1 MAVGSAVRYDD
12 NEGENMEKLKLQLE
26 YCYGIRK
33 LDVVLDFGG
42 NAAIA
47 IYAPNGSMKS
57 SLASTFQDIADG
69 KVSRDRIFSNR
80 ATVRVVQDEN
90 SANIGATNVL
100 VLRPYEEFASKE
112 TATATLL
119 VNAALRQEYEALH
132 AGVTAARSALITA
145 LKATAKTKRPVEREV
160 LSALASAGGDF
171 DATLSSL
178 KEELSKDWEPAFKD
192 VPYDVLNDERVVAFL
207 AQGDFRTA
215 INDYTKKYNEL
226 LAASKYFK
234 KGGFNYYAA
243 TNVAKELKTSG
254 FFKAKHT
261 VSLNGEEKK
270 EIKSEAELQAL
281 VDAERAK
288 ISEDAALRQKY
299 EELEKQIQKNAQLRE
314 FESYL
319 QGHEELLPELA
330 DPAAFNKKLWMSYL
344 KANHALYL
352 DLMNKVGQAA
362 VRSSEIE
369 VQAGQEHTQWQDV
382 IDIFNNRFIVPFHL
396 EVANKIQ
403 VVLGKETAP
412 RLGFVFKDGNDHAP
426 VEKDALLQ
434 TLSTG
439 EKKAFHVLNMLFDI
453 EVRRAAGQQ
462 TILVVDDIADSF
474 DYKNKY
480 AIVQYLSDLAEH
492 QHFKLLILTHNFDFY
507 RTIES
512 RRLVQRKN
520 CFMVSKTAAG
530 VTLEAAQ
537 GVRNVF
543 INAWK
548 PAFFSDDRKKICCV
562 PFMRNLIEYTKGE
575 ADPDYLLLTS
585 LLHWKAGTEQITVAD
600 IDDIYIRLFGTAG
613 QSGNAAARVV
623 DLLATEGA
631 ACLQA
636 PDGINFENKV
646 VLAIATRLEAERF
659 MANKINDAAWLAGIT
674 ANQTVALLKR
684 YRTDF
689 PAELA
694 NVGVIQRVLLMTP
707 ENIHL
712 NSFMYEPILDMS
724 DEHLRRL
731 HAEVVALV

>member
-1 MAVGSAVRYDD
+1 MD
-12 NEGENMEKLKLQLE
+12 KLKLQLE
-26 YCYGIRK
+26 HCYGIRK
-33 LDVVLDFGG
+33 LDVVLNFDKS
-42 NAAIA
+42 AAVA

-69 KVSRDRIFSNR
+69 NASRDRIFPNR

-90 SANIGATNVL
+90 SADIGAANVL
-100 VLRPYEEFASKE
+100 VLRPYEEFSSKGN
-112 TATATLL
+112 ATATLL
-119 VNAALRQEYEALH
+119 VNAELRQEYEALH
-132 AGVTAARSALITA
+132 AGVTAARAALITA
-145 LKATAKTKRPVEREV
+145 VKATAKTKRPIEREV
-160 LSALASAGGDF
+160 LSAFAPTDGDF
-171 DATLSSL
+171 DATLASL
-178 KEELSKDWEPAFKD
+178 KEELAKDWEPVFKN
-192 VPYDVLNDERVVAFL
+192 VSYDVLNDERVVAFL

-243 TNVAKELKTSG
+243 TNVAKELKVSG
-254 FFKAKHT
+254 FFKAKHS
-261 VSLNGEEKK
+261 VNLNGEEKK
-270 EIKSEAELQAL
+270 EINSEAELQAL

-319 QGHEELLPELA
+319 QGHEDLLPELA
-330 DPAAFNKKLWMSYL
+330 DLAAFNKKLWMSYL
-344 KANHALYL
+344 KANHALYV
-352 DLMNKVGQAA
+352 DLIIKIEQAA
-362 VRSSEIE
+362 VRSAEIE
-369 VQAGQEHTQWQDV
+369 AQAGQEHTQWQDV
-382 IDIFNNRFIVPFHL
+382 IDMFNNRFIVPFHL

-403 VVLGKETAP
+403 VVLGKEMAP

-426 VEKDALLQ
+426 VERDALLQ

-439 EKKAFHVLNMLFDI
+439 EKRAFHVLNMLFDI

-462 TILVVDDIADSF
+462 TLLVVDDIADSF

-480 AIVQYLSDLAEH
+480 AIVQYLSDLAEDR
-492 QHFKLLILTHNFDFY
+492 HFKLLILTHNFDFY

-520 CFMVSKTAAG
+520 CFMVSKTTAG

-548 PAFFSDDRKKICCV
+548 PAFFADNRKKICCV

-585 LLHWKAGTEQITVAD
+585 LLHWKVSTDQITVAD
-600 IDDIYIRLFGTAG
+600 LDGIYARLFGAAG
-613 QSGNAAARVV
+613 QSGNPAVRVV
-623 DLLATEGA
+623 DLLAAEVAT
-631 ACLQA
+631 CLQA

-646 VLAIATRLEAERF
+646 VLAIATRLQAERF
-659 MANKINDAAWLAGIT
+659 MAARINDAVWLAAIT
-674 ANQTVALLKR
+674 ANQTPALLKR

-724 DEHLRRL
+724 DQHLRRL
-731 HAEVVALV
+731 HEEVVGLV

>member
-1 MAVGSAVRYDD
+1 MD
-12 NEGENMEKLKLQLE
+12 KLKLQLE
-26 YCYGIRK
+26 HCYGIRK
-33 LDVVLDFGG
+33 LDVVLDFAG

-57 SLASTFQDIADG
+57 SLACTLQDIADSNP
-69 KVSRDRIFSNR
+69 SRDRIFPNR

-90 SANIGATNVL
+90 NTDIGAANVF
-100 VLRPYEEFASKE
+100 VLRPFEEFSSKGS
-112 TATATLL
+112 ATATLL
-119 VNAALRQEYEALH
+119 VNGALRQEYEALH
-132 AGVTAARSALITA
+132 AGVTAARAALITA
-145 LKATAKTKRPVEREV
+145 IKSTSKTRRPVEREV
-160 LSALASAGGDF
+160 LSTFAPAGGDF
-171 DATLSSL
+171 DATLADL
-178 KEELSKDWEPAFKD
+178 KEELSKDWEPIFKD

-207 AQGDFRTA
+207 GQGDFRTA
-215 INDYTKKYNEL
+215 INDYTRKYNEL

-243 TNVAKELKTSG
+243 TNVAKELRTSG
-254 FFKAKHT
+254 FFKAKHS
-261 VSLNGEEKK
+261 VSLNGDAKK
-270 EIKSEAELQAL
+270 EITSEAELQAL
-281 VDAERAK
+281 VDAERAR

-299 EELEKQIQKNAQLRE
+299 DDLEKQIQKNAQLRE
-314 FESYL
+314 FEAYL

-330 DPAAFNKKLWMSYL
+330 DPDAFNKKLWMSYL
-344 KANHALYL
+344 KANHALYV
-352 DLMNKVGQAA
+352 DLISKVDQAA
-362 VRSSEIE
+362 VRSAEIE
-369 VQAGQEHTQWQDV
+369 AQASQEHTQWQVV
-382 IDIFNNRFIVPFHL
+382 IDMFNSRFIVPFHL
-396 EVANKIQ
+396 EVANKVQ
-403 VVLGKETAP
+403 VVLGMATAP

-426 VEKDALLQ
+426 VERDALLQ

-453 EVRRAAGQQ
+453 EVRRATGQQ
-462 TILVVDDIADSF
+462 TLLVVDDIADSF

-520 CFMVSKTAAG
+520 CFMVSKTTAG

-537 GVRNVF
+537 GVRNIF
-543 INAWK
+543 IHAWK
-548 PAFFSDDRKKICCV
+548 PEFFTDDRKKICCV
-562 PFMRNLIEYTKGE
+562 PFMRNLIEYTKGD
-575 ADPDYLLLTS
+575 ADPDYALLTS
-585 LLHWKAGTEQITVAD
+585 LLHWKVGTDQITVAD
-600 IDDIYIRLFGTAG
+600 LDGIYTRLFGTPG
-613 QSGNAAARVV
+613 QSGNAAVRVV
-623 DLLATEGA
+623 DLLLAEVT

-646 VLAIATRLEAERF
+646 VLAIATRLQAERF
-659 MANKINDAAWLAGIT
+659 MAAKINDAAWLAGIT
-674 ANQTVALLKR
+674 ANQTPALLKR
-684 YRTDF
+684 YRDDF

-724 DEHLRRL
+724 DQHLRLL
-731 HAEVVALV
+731 HAEVAALL

>member
-1 MAVGSAVRYDD
+1 MD
-12 NEGENMEKLKLQLE
+12 KLKLQLE
-26 YCYGIRK
+26 HCYGIRK
-33 LDVVLDFGG
+33 LDVVLNFGSS
-42 NAAIA
+42 AAVA

-69 KVSRDRIFSNR
+69 NASRDRIFPNR

-90 SANIGATNVL
+90 SANIGAANVL
-100 VLRPYEEFASKE
+100 VLRPYEEFSSKGN
-112 TATATLL
+112 ATATLL

-132 AGVTAARSALITA
+132 ADVTAARAALITA
-145 LKATAKTKRPVEREV
+145 VKATAKTKRPIEREV
-160 LSALASAGGDF
+160 LSAFAPTDGDF
-171 DATLSSL
+171 DATLASL
-178 KEELSKDWEPAFKD
+178 KEELAKDWEPVFKD
-192 VPYDVLNDERVVAFL
+192 VSYDVLNDERVVAFL

-243 TNVAKELKTSG
+243 TNVAKELKASG
-254 FFKAKHT
+254 FFKAKHS

-270 EIKSEAELQAL
+270 EINSEAELQAL

-319 QGHEELLPELA
+319 QEHEDLLPELA
-330 DPAAFNKKLWMSYL
+330 DLAAFNKKLWMSYL
-344 KANHALYL
+344 KANHALYV
-352 DLMNKVGQAA
+352 DLINKVEQAA
-362 VRSSEIE
+362 VRSAEIE
-369 VQAGQEHTQWQDV
+369 AQAGQEHTQWQDV
-382 IDIFNNRFIVPFHL
+382 IDMFNNRFIVPFHL

-426 VEKDALLQ
+426 VERDALLQ

-439 EKKAFHVLNMLFDI
+439 EKRAFHVLNMLFDI

-462 TILVVDDIADSF
+462 TLLVVDDIADSF

-480 AIVQYLSDLAEH
+480 AIVQYLSDLAED

-520 CFMVSKTAAG
+520 CFMVSKTTAG

-548 PAFFSDDRKKICCV
+548 PAFFTDDRKKICCV

-585 LLHWKAGTEQITVAD
+585 LLHWKVGTDQITVAD
-600 IDDIYIRLFGTAG
+600 LDGIYARLFGAAG
-613 QSGNAAARVV
+613 QSGNPAARVV
-623 DLLATEGA
+623 DLLAAEVA

-646 VLAIATRLEAERF
+646 VLAIDTRLQAERF
-659 MANKINDAAWLAGIT
+659 MAARISDAVWLAGIT
-674 ANQTVALLKR
+674 TNQTPALLKR
-684 YRTDF
+684 YRADF

-694 NVGVIQRVLLMTP
+694 NVSVIQRVLLMTP

-724 DEHLRRL
+724 DQHLRRL
-731 HAEVVALV
+731 HTEVVGLV

>member
-1 MAVGSAVRYDD
+1 MD
-12 NEGENMEKLKLQLE
+12 KLKLQLE
-26 YCYGIRK
+26 HCYGIRK

-69 KVSRDRIFSNR
+69 TVSRDRIFPNR

-90 SANIGATNVL
+90 GASIGAADVL
-100 VLRPYEEFASKE
+100 VLRPYEEFASKGN
-112 TATATLL
+112 ATATLL

-132 AGVTAARSALITA
+132 AGVTAARAALITA
-145 LKATAKTKRPVEREV
+145 VKATAKTKRPIDREV
-160 LSALASAGGDF
+160 LSAFAPAGGDF
-171 DATLSSL
+171 DATLASL

-215 INDYTKKYNEL
+215 INEYTKKYNEL

-243 TNVAKELKTSG
+243 TNVAKELKASG
-254 FFKAKHT
+254 FFKAKHS
-261 VSLNGEEKK
+261 VSLNGDEKK
-270 EIKSEAELQAL
+270 EITSEAELQAL

-288 ISEDAALRQKY
+288 ISEDAALRKKY
-299 EELEKQIQKNAQLRE
+299 EELERQIQKNAQLRE
-314 FESYL
+314 FEAYL

-330 DPAAFNKKLWMSYL
+330 DPAAFNRKLWMSYL
-344 KANHALYL
+344 KANYALYE
-352 DLMNKVGQAA
+352 DLINKVGQAA
-362 VRSSEIE
+362 VRSAEIE
-369 VQAGQEHTQWQDV
+369 AQAGQEHTQWQDV
-382 IDIFNNRFIVPFHL
+382 IDMFNNRFIVPFHL

-426 VEKDALLQ
+426 VERDALLQ

-439 EKKAFHVLNMLFDI
+439 EKKAFHVLNILFDI
-453 EVRRAAGQQ
+453 EVRRAAGQH
-462 TILVVDDIADSF
+462 TLLVVDDIADSF

-480 AIVQYLSDLAEH
+480 AIVQYLSDLAED

-520 CFMVSKTAAG
+520 CFMVSKTTAG

-537 GVRNVF
+537 GVRNIF
-543 INAWK
+543 INSWK
-548 PAFFSDDRKKICCV
+548 PAFYTDDRKKICCV
-562 PFMRNLIEYTKGE
+562 PFMRNLIEYTKGA

-585 LLHWKAGTEQITVAD
+585 LLHWKAGTDQITVAD
-600 IDDIYIRLFGTAG
+600 LDDIYTRLFGAAG
-613 QSGNAAARVV
+613 QSGNAASRVV
-623 DLLATEGA
+623 DLLATEVA

-646 VLAIATRLEAERF
+646 VLAIATRLQAERF
-659 MANKINDAAWLAGIT
+659 MAAKINDGAWLANIT
-674 ANQTVALLKR
+674 ANQTPELLKR

-689 PAELA
+689 PTELA
-694 NVGVIQRVLLMTP
+694 NIGVIQRVLLMTP

-724 DEHLRRL
+724 DQHLRRL
-731 HAEVVALV
+731 HVEVVALL

>member
-1 MAVGSAVRYDD
+1 MD
-12 NEGENMEKLKLQLE
+12 KLKLQLE
-26 YCYGIRK
+26 HCYGIRK
-33 LDVVLDFGG
+33 LDVVLNFDSS
-42 NAAIA
+42 AAVA

-69 KVSRDRIFSNR
+69 NESRDRIFPNR

-90 SANIGATNVL
+90 NANIGAAHVL
-100 VLRPYEEFASKE
+100 VLRPYEEFSIKGG
-112 TATATLL
+112 ATATLL
-119 VNAALRQEYEALH
+119 VNAELRQEYEALH
-132 AGVTAARSALITA
+132 AGVTAARAALITA
-145 LKATAKTKRPVEREV
+145 VKATAKTKRPIEREV
-160 LSALASAGGDF
+160 LSAFAPTEGDF
-171 DATLSSL
+171 DATLASL
-178 KEELSKDWEPAFKD
+178 KDELAKDWEPVFKD
-192 VPYDVLNDERVVAFL
+192 VSYDVLNDERVVAFL

-243 TNVAKELKTSG
+243 TNVAKELKVSG
-254 FFKAKHT
+254 FFKAKHS

-270 EIKSEAELQAL
+270 EINSEAELQAL

-319 QGHEELLPELA
+319 QGHEDLLPELA
-330 DPAAFNKKLWMSYL
+330 DLAAFNKKLWMSYL
-344 KANHALYL
+344 KANHALYV
-352 DLMNKVGQAA
+352 DLINKVEQAA
-362 VRSSEIE
+362 VRSAEIE
-369 VQAGQEHTQWQDV
+369 AQAGQEHTQWQDV
-382 IDIFNNRFIVPFHL
+382 IDMFNNRFIVPFHL

-426 VEKDALLQ
+426 VERDALLQ

-439 EKKAFHVLNMLFDI
+439 EKRAFHVLNMLFDI
-453 EVRRAAGQQ
+453 EVRRATGQQ
-462 TILVVDDIADSF
+462 TLLVVDDIADSF

-480 AIVQYLSDLAEH
+480 AIVQYLSDLAED

-520 CFMVSKTAAG
+520 CFMVSKTTAG

-548 PAFFSDDRKKICCV
+548 PAFFADDRKKICCV

-575 ADPDYLLLTS
+575 TDPDYLLLTS
-585 LLHWKAGTEQITVAD
+585 LLHWKVGTDQITVAD
-600 IDDIYIRLFGTAG
+600 LDGIYARLFGVTG
-613 QSGNAAARVV
+613 QSGNPAARVV
-623 DLLATEGA
+623 DLLAAEVA

-646 VLAIATRLEAERF
+646 VLAIATRLQAERF
-659 MANKINDAAWLAGIT
+659 MAARINDAVWLAGIT
-674 ANQTVALLKR
+674 ANQTPALLKR

-724 DEHLRRL
+724 DQHLRRL
-731 HAEVVALV
+731 HTEVVGLV

>member
-1 MAVGSAVRYDD
+1 MD
-12 NEGENMEKLKLQLE
+12 KLKLQLE
-26 YCYGIRK
+26 HCYGIRK
-33 LDVVLDFGG
+33 LDVVLDFAG

-57 SLASTFQDIADG
+57 SLACTLQDIADD
-69 KVSRDRIFSNR
+69 KPSRDRIFPGR
-80 ATVRVVQDEN
+80 ATLRVVQDEN
-90 SANIGATNVL
+90 NTNIGAANVL
-100 VLRPYEEFASKE
+100 VLRPFEEFAS
-112 TATATLL
+112 TGNATATLL
-119 VNAALRQEYEALH
+119 VNATLRQEYEALH
-132 AGVTAARSALITA
+132 SGVTAARAALIAAIKSTS
-145 LKATAKTKRPVEREV
+145 KTKRSVDREV
-160 LSALASAGGDF
+160 LSTFAPAGGDF
-171 DATLSSL
+171 DATLAGL
-178 KEELSKDWEPAFKD
+178 KEELSKDWEPIFKD

-207 AQGDFRTA
+207 GQGDFRTA

-234 KGGFNYYAA
+234 NGGFNYYAA
-243 TNVAKELKTSG
+243 TNVAKELKASG
-254 FFKAKHT
+254 FFKAKHS
-261 VSLNGEEKK
+261 VSLNGDEKK
-270 EIKSEAELQAL
+270 EINSEAELQAL

-299 EELEKQIQKNAQLRE
+299 GELEKQIQKNAQLRE
-314 FESYL
+314 FEAYL

-330 DPAAFNKKLWMSYL
+330 DPAAFNKKLWLSYL
-344 KANHALYL
+344 KANHALYV
-352 DLMNKVGQAA
+352 DLISKIEQAA
-362 VRSSEIE
+362 VRSAEIE
-369 VQAGQEHTQWQDV
+369 AQAGQEHTQWQDV
-382 IDIFNNRFIVPFHL
+382 IDMFNNRFIVPFHL
-396 EVANKIQ
+396 EVANKVQ
-403 VVLGKETAP
+403 VVLGKDTAP
-412 RLGFVFKDGNDHAP
+412 RLGFVFKDGSDHAQ
-426 VEKDALLQ
+426 VEREALLQ

-462 TILVVDDIADSF
+462 TLLVVDDIADSF

-492 QHFKLLILTHNFDFY
+492 QHFKLLILTHNFDFF

-543 INAWK
+543 SNVWK
-548 PAFFSDDRKKICCV
+548 PAFFNDDRKKICCV

-585 LLHWKAGTEQITVAD
+585 LLHWKAGTDQITVAD
-600 IDDIYIRLFGTAG
+600 LDGIYTRLFGATG
-613 QSGNAAARVV
+613 QSGNAAARVL
-623 DLLATEGA
+623 DLLAAEVA

-646 VLAIATRLEAERF
+646 VLAIATRLQAERF
-659 MANKINDAAWLAGIT
+659 MAAKINDAAWLAGIT
-674 ANQTVALLKR
+674 ANQTPTLLKR
-684 YRTDF
+684 YRDDF

-724 DEHLRRL
+724 DQHLRRL
-731 HAEVVALV
+731 HAEVVALA

>member
-1 MAVGSAVRYDD
+1 
-12 NEGENMEKLKLQLE
+12 MEKLKLQLE
-26 YCYGIRK
+26 HCYGIRK
-33 LDVVLDFGG
+33 LDVVLNFGG
-42 NAAIA
+42 SAAVA

-69 KVSRDRIFSNR
+69 NVSRDRIFPNR

-90 SANIGATNVL
+90 SADIGAANVL
-100 VLRPYEEFASKE
+100 VLRPYEEVSSKGN
-112 TATATLL
+112 ATATLL

-132 AGVTAARSALITA
+132 AGVTAARAALITA
-145 LKATAKTKRPVEREV
+145 VKATAKTKRPIEREV
-160 LSALASAGGDF
+160 LSVFAPTDGDF
-171 DATLSSL
+171 DATLVSF
-178 KEELSKDWEPAFKD
+178 KEELSKDWEPVFRD
-192 VPYDVLNDERVVAFL
+192 VSYDVLNDERVVAFL

-243 TNVAKELKTSG
+243 TNVAKELKVSG
-254 FFKAKHT
+254 FFKANHS

-270 EIKSEAELQAL
+270 EINSEAELQAL

-319 QGHEELLPELA
+319 QGHEDLLPELA

-344 KANHALYL
+344 KANHALYV
-352 DLMNKVGQAA
+352 DLINKVEQAA
-362 VRSSEIE
+362 VRSAEIE
-369 VQAGQEHTQWQDV
+369 TQAGQEHTQWQDV
-382 IDIFNNRFIVPFHL
+382 IDMFNNRFIVPFHL

-426 VEKDALLQ
+426 VEREALLQ

-439 EKKAFHVLNMLFDI
+439 EKRAFHVLNMLFDI

-462 TILVVDDIADSF
+462 TLLVVDDIADSF

-480 AIVQYLSDLAEH
+480 AIVQYLSDLAED

-520 CFMVSKTAAG
+520 CFMVSKTTAG

-548 PAFFSDDRKKICCV
+548 PAFFADNRKKICCV

-575 ADPDYLLLTS
+575 TNLDYLLLTS
-585 LLHWKAGTEQITVAD
+585 LLHWKVGTDQITVAD
-600 IDDIYIRLFGTAG
+600 LDGIYVRLFGLAG
-613 QSGNAAARVV
+613 QSGNPAARVV
-623 DLLATEGA
+623 DLLAAEVA

-646 VLAIATRLEAERF
+646 VLAIATRLQAERF
-659 MANKINDAAWLAGIT
+659 MAARINDAVWLAGIT
-674 ANQTVALLKR
+674 ANQTPALLKR

-724 DEHLRRL
+724 DQHLRRL
-731 HAEVVALV
+731 HADVVGLV

>member
-1 MAVGSAVRYDD
+1 
-12 NEGENMEKLKLQLE
+12 MEKLKLQLE
-26 YCYGIRK
+26 HCYGIRK
-33 LDVVLDFGG
+33 LDVALDFGG

-57 SLASTFQDIADG
+57 SLASTFQDIADS
-69 KVSRDRIFSNR
+69 KTSRDRIFPNR

-90 SANIGATNVL
+90 GADIDAANVL
-100 VLRPYEEFASKE
+100 VLRPYEEFSSKGNS
-112 TATATLL
+112 TVTLL

-132 AGVTAARSALITA
+132 AGVTAARAALITA
-145 LKATAKTKRPVEREV
+145 VKGTAKTKRSVEREV
-160 LSALASAGGDF
+160 LSAFSTAGGDF
-171 DATLSSL
+171 DETLATL
-178 KEELSKDWEPAFKD
+178 KEELSENWEPVFKD
-192 VPYDVLNDERVVAFL
+192 VSYDVLNDERVVAFL

-234 KGGFNYYAA
+234 KGGFNFYAA
-243 TNVAKELKTSG
+243 TNVAKELKASG
-254 FFKAKHT
+254 FFKAKHS

-270 EIKSEAELQAL
+270 EINSEAELQAL
-281 VDAERAK
+281 VDAERAN
-288 ISEDAALRQKY
+288 ISEDAVLRQKY

-314 FESYL
+314 FESYM

-330 DPAAFNKKLWMSYL
+330 DPVAFNKKLWMSYL
-344 KANHALYL
+344 KANHALYV
-352 DLMNKVGQAA
+352 DLINKVEQAA

-369 VQAGQEHTQWQDV
+369 AQASQEHTQWQDV
-382 IDIFNNRFIVPFHL
+382 IDIFNNRFIVPFSL

-403 VVLGKETAP
+403 VILGKETAP
-412 RLGFVFKDGNDHAP
+412 RLGFVFNDGNDHAP
-426 VEKDALLQ
+426 VERDALLQ

-462 TILVVDDIADSF
+462 TLLVVDDIADSF

-512 RRLVQRKN
+512 RHLVQRKN
-520 CFMVSKTAAG
+520 CFMVSKTTAG

-548 PAFFSDDRKKICCV
+548 PAFFNDDRKKICCV

-585 LLHWKAGTEQITVAD
+585 LLHWKAGTDQITVAD
-600 IDDIYIRLFGTAG
+600 LDDIYARLFGAAG
-613 QSGNAAARVV
+613 QSGNPAARVV
-623 DLLATEGA
+623 DLLATELA

-646 VLAIATRLEAERF
+646 VLAIATRLQAERF
-659 MANKINDAAWLAGIT
+659 MAAKINDAAWLASIT
-674 ANQTVALLKR
+674 ANQTPKLLKR

-724 DEHLRRL
+724 DQHLRRL
-731 HAEVVALV
+731 HAEVIALV

>member
-1 MAVGSAVRYDD
+1 MD
-12 NEGENMEKLKLQLE
+12 KLKLQLE
-26 YCYGIRK
+26 HCYGIRK
-33 LDVVLDFGG
+33 LDVVLDFAG

-57 SLASTFQDIADG
+57 SLACTLQDIADD
-69 KVSRDRIFSNR
+69 KPSRDRIFPGR
-80 ATVRVVQDEN
+80 ATSRVVQDEN
-90 SANIGATNVL
+90 NTNIGAADVL
-100 VLRPYEEFASKE
+100 VLRPFEEFAS
-112 TATATLL
+112 TGNATATLL
-119 VNAALRQEYEALH
+119 VNATLRQEYEALH
-132 AGVTAARSALITA
+132 SGVTAARAALIAAIKSTS
-145 LKATAKTKRPVEREV
+145 KTKRSVDREV
-160 LSALASAGGDF
+160 LSTFAPAGRDF
-171 DATLSSL
+171 DATLAGL
-178 KEELSKDWEPAFKD
+178 KEELSKDWEPIFKD

-207 AQGDFRTA
+207 GQGDFRTA

-234 KGGFNYYAA
+234 NGGFNYYAA
-243 TNVAKELKTSG
+243 TNVAKELKASG
-254 FFKAKHT
+254 FFKAKHS
-261 VSLNGEEKK
+261 VSLNGDEKK
-270 EIKSEAELQAL
+270 EINSEAELQAL

-299 EELEKQIQKNAQLRE
+299 GELEKQIQKNAQLRE
-314 FESYL
+314 FEAYL

-330 DPAAFNKKLWMSYL
+330 DPAAFNKKLWLSYL
-344 KANHALYL
+344 KANHALYV
-352 DLMNKVGQAA
+352 DLMSKIEQAA
-362 VRSSEIE
+362 VRSAEIE
-369 VQAGQEHTQWQDV
+369 AQAGQEHTQWQDV
-382 IDIFNNRFIVPFHL
+382 IDMFNNRFIVPFHL
-396 EVANKIQ
+396 EVANKVQ
-403 VVLGKETAP
+403 VVLGKDTAP
-412 RLGFVFKDGNDHAP
+412 RLGFVFKDGSDHAQ
-426 VEKDALLQ
+426 VEREALLQ

-462 TILVVDDIADSF
+462 TLLVVDDIADSF

-492 QHFKLLILTHNFDFY
+492 QHFKLLILTHNFDFF

-530 VTLEAAQ
+530 VTLETAQ

-543 INAWK
+543 SNVWK
-548 PAFFSDDRKKICCV
+548 PAFFNDDRKKICCV

-585 LLHWKAGTEQITVAD
+585 LLHWKAGTDQITLAD
-600 IDDIYIRLFGTAG
+600 LDGIYTRLFGATG

-623 DLLATEGA
+623 DLLAAEVA

-646 VLAIATRLEAERF
+646 VLAIATRLQAERF
-659 MANKINDAAWLAGIT
+659 MAAKINDAAWLAGIT
-674 ANQTVALLKR
+674 ANQTPTLLRR
-684 YRTDF
+684 YRDDF

-724 DEHLRRL
+724 DQHLRRL
-731 HAEVVALV
+731 HAEVVALA

>member
-1 MAVGSAVRYDD
+1 MD
-12 NEGENMEKLKLQLE
+12 KLKLQLE

-69 KVSRDRIFSNR
+69 KASRDRIFPNR

-90 SANIGATNVL
+90 SANIGAANVL
-100 VLRPYEEFASKE
+100 VLRPYEEFSSKGN
-112 TATATLL
+112 ATATLL

-132 AGVTAARSALITA
+132 AGVTAARVALITA
-145 LKATAKTKRPVEREV
+145 VKATAKTKRPVEREV
-160 LSALASAGGDF
+160 LSVFAPAGGDF
-171 DATLSSL
+171 DATLAKL
-178 KEELSKDWEPAFKD
+178 KEELSKDWEPTFKD
-192 VPYDVLNDERVVAFL
+192 VSYDVLNDERVVAFL

-215 INDYTKKYNEL
+215 ISDYTKKYNEL

-243 TNVAKELKTSG
+243 TNVAKELKVSG
-254 FFKAKHT
+254 FFKAKHS

-270 EIKSEAELQAL
+270 EINSEAELQAL

-299 EELEKQIQKNAQLRE
+299 EELETQIQKNAQLRE
-314 FESYL
+314 FESYV
-319 QGHEELLPELA
+319 QAHEELLPELA

-344 KANHALYL
+344 KANHALYV
-352 DLMNKVGQAA
+352 DLINKVDQAA
-362 VRSSEIE
+362 VRSAEIE
-369 VQAGQEHTQWQDV
+369 AQAGQEHTQWQDV
-382 IDIFNNRFIVPFHL
+382 IDMFNNRFIVPFHL

-426 VEKDALLQ
+426 VERDALLQ

-462 TILVVDDIADSF
+462 TLLVVDDIADSF

-512 RRLVQRKN
+512 RRLIQRKN
-520 CFMVSKTAAG
+520 CFMVSKTTAG
-530 VTLEAAQ
+530 VTLEEAQ

-543 INAWK
+543 INVWK
-548 PAFFSDDRKKICCV
+548 PAFFTDDRMKICCV

-585 LLHWKAGTEQITVAD
+585 LLHWKTDTDQITVAD
-600 IDDIYIRLFGTAG
+600 LDGIYTRLFGTAG
-613 QSGNAAARVV
+613 QSGNAAAHVV
-623 DLLATEGA
+623 DLLAAEVA

-646 VLAIATRLEAERF
+646 VLAMATRLQAERF
-659 MANKINDAAWLAGIT
+659 MAAKINDAAWLASIA
-674 ANQTVALLKR
+674 ANQTPVLLRR
-684 YRTDF
+684 YCADF
-689 PAELA
+689 PTELA

-724 DEHLRRL
+724 DQHLRRL

>member
-1 MAVGSAVRYDD
+1 
-12 NEGENMEKLKLQLE
+12 
-26 YCYGIRK
+26 
-33 LDVVLDFGG
+33 
-42 NAAIA
+42 
-47 IYAPNGSMKS
+47 
-57 SLASTFQDIADG
+57 
-69 KVSRDRIFSNR
+69 
-80 ATVRVVQDEN
+80 
-90 SANIGATNVL
+90 VL
-100 VLRPYEEFASKE
+100 VLRPYEEFASKGN
-112 TATATLL
+112 ATATLL
-119 VNAALRQEYEALH
+119 VNTELRQEYEALH

-145 LKATAKTKRPVEREV
+145 VKATAKTKRPIEREV
-160 LSALASAGGDF
+160 LSAFAPTGGNFDGTLA
-171 DATLSSL
+171 SL
-178 KEELSKDWEPAFKD
+178 KEELAKDWEPVFKD
-192 VPYDVLNDERVVAFL
+192 VAYDILNDERVVAFL

-243 TNVAKELKTSG
+243 TNVAKELKASG
-254 FFKAKHT
+254 FFKAKHS

-270 EIKSEAELQAL
+270 EINSEAELQAL

-314 FESYL
+314 FESYM
-319 QGHEELLPELA
+319 QGHEDLLPELA
-330 DPAAFNKKLWMSYL
+330 DPAAFNRKLWLSYL
-344 KANHALYL
+344 KANHALYV
-352 DLMNKVGQAA
+352 DLINKVEQAA
-362 VRSSEIE
+362 VRSGEIE
-369 VQAGQEHTQWQDV
+369 AQAGQEHTQWQDV
-382 IDIFNNRFIVPFHL
+382 IDIFNSRFIVPFHL

-403 VVLGKETAP
+403 VILGKETAP

-426 VEKDALLQ
+426 VERDALLQ

-439 EKKAFHVLNMLFDI
+439 EKRAFHVLNMLFDI
-453 EVRRAAGQQ
+453 EVRRATGQQ
-462 TILVVDDIADSF
+462 TLLVIDDIADSF

-512 RRLVQRKN
+512 RRLVHRKN
-520 CFMVSKTAAG
+520 CFMVSKTTAG

-537 GVRNVF
+537 GIRNVF

-548 PAFFSDDRKKICCV
+548 PAFFADNRKKICCV

-575 ADPDYLLLTS
+575 TDPDYSLLTS
-585 LLHWKAGTEQITVAD
+585 LLHWKADTDQITVANLD
-600 IDDIYIRLFGTAG
+600 GTYSRLFGGTG
-613 QSGNAAARVV
+613 QSSNAAALVV
-623 DLLATEGA
+623 DLLAIEAA

-646 VLAIATRLEAERF
+646 VLAIATRLAAERF
-659 MANKINDAAWLAGIT
+659 MAAKINDAAWLAGIT
-674 ANQTVALLKR
+674 ANQTPALLKR
-684 YRTDF
+684 YRADF

-724 DEHLRRL
+724 DQHLRQL
-731 HAEVVALV
+731 HEQVVALA

>member
-1 MAVGSAVRYDD
+1 MD
-12 NEGENMEKLKLQLE
+12 KLKLQLE
-26 YCYGIRK
+26 HCYGIRK

-69 KVSRDRIFSNR
+69 KASRDRIFPNR

-90 SANIGATNVL
+90 SADIGAASVL

-112 TATATLL
+112 NATATLL
-119 VNAALRQEYEALH
+119 VNAALRQEYEALY
-132 AGVTAARSALITA
+132 AGVTAARAALITA
-145 LKATAKTKRPVEREV
+145 VKATAKTKRPIEREV
-160 LSALASAGGDF
+160 LSAFAPTSGDF
-171 DATLSSL
+171 DATLASL
-178 KEELSKDWEPAFKD
+178 KEELARDWEPVFKD
-192 VPYDVLNDERVVAFL
+192 VPYDVLNDDRVVAFL

-215 INDYTKKYNEL
+215 INDYTRKYNEL

-243 TNVAKELKTSG
+243 TNVAKELKASG
-254 FFKAKHT
+254 FFKAKHS

-270 EIKSEAELQAL
+270 EINSEAELQAL

-319 QGHEELLPELA
+319 QGHEDLLPELA

-344 KANHALYL
+344 KANHALYV
-352 DLMNKVGQAA
+352 DLINKVEQAA
-362 VRSSEIE
+362 LRSAEIE
-369 VQAGQEHTQWQDV
+369 AQAGQEHTQWQSV
-382 IDIFNNRFIVPFHL
+382 IDMFNNRFIVPFHL

-412 RLGFVFKDGNDHAP
+412 RLGFMFKDGNDHAP
-426 VEKDALLQ
+426 VERDALLQ

-439 EKKAFHVLNMLFDI
+439 EKRAFHVLNMLFDI

-462 TILVVDDIADSF
+462 TLLVVDDIADSF

-480 AIVQYLSDLAEH
+480 AIVQYLSDLAED

-520 CFMVSKTAAG
+520 CFMVSKTTGG

-543 INAWK
+543 INTWK
-548 PAFFSDDRKKICCV
+548 PEFFTDDRKKICCV

-585 LLHWKAGTEQITVAD
+585 LLHWKAGTDQITVAD
-600 IDDIYIRLFGTAG
+600 LDDIYTRLFGAAG
-613 QSGNAAARVV
+613 QSGNRAARVV
-623 DLLATEGA
+623 DLLAAEVA

-646 VLAIATRLEAERF
+646 VLAIATRLQAERF
-659 MANKINDAAWLAGIT
+659 MAAKINDAVWLAGIT
-674 ANQTVALLKR
+674 ANQTPALLKR
-684 YRTDF
+684 YRADF
-689 PAELA
+689 PAELDNA
-694 NVGVIQRVLLMTP
+694 GVIQRVLLMTP

-724 DEHLRRL
+724 DLHLRRL
-731 HAEVVALV
+731 HAEVVAMI

>member
-1 MAVGSAVRYDD
+1 MD
-12 NEGENMEKLKLQLE
+12 KLKLQLE
-26 YCYGIRK
+26 HCYGIRK
-33 LDVVLDFGG
+33 LDVMLDFGG
-42 NAAIA
+42 HSAIA

-69 KVSRDRIFSNR
+69 KASRDRIFPNR
-80 ATVRVVQDEN
+80 VTVRVVQDEN
-90 SANIGATNVL
+90 SANIGAANVL
-100 VLRPYEEFASKE
+100 VLRPYEEFSSKGN
-112 TATATLL
+112 ATATLL
-119 VNAALRQEYEALH
+119 VNAALRQEYESLH
-132 AGVTAARSALITA
+132 AGVTASRAALITA
-145 LKATAKTKRPVEREV
+145 VKATSKTKRPVEREV
-160 LSALASAGGDF
+160 VSAFAPAGGNF
-171 DATLSSL
+171 DATLVSL
-178 KEELSKDWEPAFKD
+178 NEELSKDWEPIFKD

-215 INDYTKKYNEL
+215 ISDYTKKYNEL

-243 TNVAKELKTSG
+243 TNVAKELKASG
-254 FFKAKHT
+254 FFKAKHS

-270 EIKSEAELQAL
+270 EINSEAELQAL

-288 ISEDAALRQKY
+288 ISENAALRQKY

-314 FESYL
+314 FESYM

-344 KANHALYL
+344 KANYALYV
-352 DLMNKVGQAA
+352 DLINKVEQAA
-362 VRSSEIE
+362 MRSAEIE
-369 VQAGQEHTQWQDV
+369 AQAGQEHTQWQDV
-382 IDIFNNRFIVPFHL
+382 IDMFNNRFIVPFHL

-403 VVLGKETAP
+403 VVLGQETAP

-426 VEKDALLQ
+426 VERDALLQ
-434 TLSTG
+434 ALSTG

-462 TILVVDDIADSF
+462 TLLVVDDIADSF

-512 RRLVQRKN
+512 RRLVQRKS
-520 CFMVSKTAAG
+520 CFMVSKTTAG

-543 INAWK
+543 INVWK
-548 PAFFSDDRKKICCV
+548 PAFFTDDRKKICCV

-575 ADPDYLLLTS
+575 TDPDYLLLTS
-585 LLHWKAGTEQITVAD
+585 LLHWKVGTDQITVAD
-600 IDDIYIRLFGTAG
+600 LDGIYTRLFGAAG

-623 DLLATEGA
+623 DLLAAEVG

-646 VLAIATRLEAERF
+646 VLAMSIRLQAERF
-659 MANKINDAAWLAGIT
+659 MVTKINDAAWLASIT
-674 ANQTVALLKR
+674 ANQTPVLLRR
-684 YRTDF
+684 YCTNF
-689 PAELA
+689 PKELA
-694 NVGVIQRVLLMTP
+694 NVDVIQRVLLMTP

-724 DEHLRRL
+724 DQHLRRL

>member
-1 MAVGSAVRYDD
+1 MD
-12 NEGENMEKLKLQLE
+12 KLKLQLE
-26 YCYGIRK
+26 HCYGIRK

-69 KVSRDRIFSNR
+69 KVSRDRIFPNR

-90 SANIGATNVL
+90 SANIGAADVL
-100 VLRPYEEFASKE
+100 VLRPYEEFASKGN
-112 TATATLL
+112 ATATLL

-132 AGVTAARSALITA
+132 AGVTAARAALITA
-145 LKATAKTKRPVEREV
+145 VKATAKTKRPVEREV
-160 LSALASAGGDF
+160 LSAFAPAGGDF
-171 DATLSSL
+171 DATLASL
-178 KEELSKDWEPAFKD
+178 KEELSKDWEPAFKA

-243 TNVAKELKTSG
+243 TNVAKELKASG

-261 VSLNGEEKK
+261 VSLNGDEKK
-270 EIKSEAELQAL
+270 EISSEAELQAL

-288 ISEDAALRQKY
+288 ISEDAALRKKY
-299 EELEKQIQKNAQLRE
+299 EELERQIQKNAQLRE
-314 FESYL
+314 FEAYM

-330 DPAAFNKKLWMSYL
+330 DPPAFNRKLWMSYL
-344 KANHALYL
+344 KANYALYA
-352 DLMNKVGQAA
+352 DLVNKVEQAA
-362 VRSSEIE
+362 VRSAEIE
-369 VQAGQEHTQWQDV
+369 AQAGQEHTQWQDV

-412 RLGFVFKDGNDHAP
+412 RLGFVFKDGNDHAQ
-426 VEKDALLQ
+426 VERDALLQ

-453 EVRRAAGQQ
+453 EVRRAARQN
-462 TILVVDDIADSF
+462 TLLVVDDIADSF

-480 AIVQYLSDLAEH
+480 AIVQYLSDLAED

-512 RRLVQRKN
+512 RRLVQREN
-520 CFMVSKTAAG
+520 CFMVSKTTAG

-537 GVRNVF
+537 GVRNIF
-543 INAWK
+543 INSWK
-548 PAFFSDDRKKICCV
+548 RAFFADDRKKICCV
-562 PFMRNLIEYTKGE
+562 PFMRNLIEYTKGS
-575 ADPDYLLLTS
+575 ADPDYLILTS
-585 LLHWKAGTEQITVAD
+585 LLHWKAGTDQITVAD
-600 IDDIYIRLFGTAG
+600 LDGIYTRLFGATG

-623 DLLATEGA
+623 DLLATEVA

-646 VLAIATRLEAERF
+646 VLAIATRLQAERF
-659 MANKINDAAWLAGIT
+659 MAAKINDGAWLANIT
-674 ANQTVALLKR
+674 ANQTPELLKR

-689 PAELA
+689 PTELA
-694 NVGVIQRVLLMTP
+694 NIGVIQRVLLMTP

-724 DEHLRRL
+724 DQHLRRL
-731 HAEVVALV
+731 YAAVVALV